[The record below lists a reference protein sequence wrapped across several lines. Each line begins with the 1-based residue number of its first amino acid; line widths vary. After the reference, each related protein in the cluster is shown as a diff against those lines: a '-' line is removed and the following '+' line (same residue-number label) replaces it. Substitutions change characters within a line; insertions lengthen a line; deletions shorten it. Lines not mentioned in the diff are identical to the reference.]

1 MPNVQDIIDYEEGA
15 MEWERMVE
23 FFQEMIDSG
32 IVWNLQGSYGRMAHR
47 LIVEGHCDAPSKE
60 ERG

>member
-23 FFQEMIDSG
+23 FFQEMIDTG
-32 IVWNLQGSYGRMAHR
+32 MVWSLQGSYGRTAHR
-47 LIVEGHCDAPSKE
+47 LIVDGYCAAPDQREKE
-60 ERG
+60 